1 MSTDI
6 NQRSSHSRHIQGSD
20 RCEKFPRETRSCCH
34 QCTTKGENPSTGT
47 KGQTRHGC
55 GTTALEK
62 HGCLK
67 ATRLEFSKS
76 RRHENDRFGEVG
88 VKQPHA
94 RFVGLSW
101 ESLGPPSGL
110 VRLFSAVCLTAGSPL
125 RRRVSMPNS
134 VVLLTSLSR
143 LCVVSLTRREHV
155 LESSGLLAQL
165 ESAEAASA
173 LKASDSSFRQTFS
186 SSAGGFERN

>member
-1 MSTDI
+1 LHRERRGTGAMSAP
-6 NQRSSHSRHIQGSD
+6 QRERIPAQVWHKWQQDRHATADTQPD
-20 RCEKFPRETRSCCH
+20 TPR
-34 QCTTKGENPSTGT
+34 
-47 KGQTRHGC
+47 
-55 GTTALEK
+55 TALEK
-62 HGCLK
+62 YECLK
-67 ATRLEFSKS
+67 ATRLETSKS
-76 RRHENDRFGEVG
+76 GQRENDHFGEEG
-88 VKQPHA
+88 MKHPHA

-110 VRLFSAVCLTAGSPL
+110 VKLLSAVCLTAGSPL

-165 ESAEAASA
+165 ESAEAAIA
-173 LKASDSSFRQTFS
+173 LKVSDSSFRQTLS
-186 SSAGGFERN
+186 SSASGFGEIRASVGSA